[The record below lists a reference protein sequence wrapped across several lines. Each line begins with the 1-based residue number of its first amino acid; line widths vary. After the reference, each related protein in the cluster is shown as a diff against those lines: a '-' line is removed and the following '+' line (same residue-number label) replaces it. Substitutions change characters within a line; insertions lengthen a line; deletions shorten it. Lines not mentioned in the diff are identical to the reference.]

1 MIFMSEKLMI
11 SRMGASV
18 PDTIWVQ
25 GRDLCTELL
34 GKIGFAEMTWLEL
47 TGELPSKA
55 QTTLLEAM
63 LLTLVEHGATPM
75 AIATRLTYMGAPEAL
90 QGAVAAGLLGMGT
103 TFAGTAEGAA
113 KMLYAGLKD
122 APADVDIP
130 ALAKT
135 IVDRELDA
143 KRPIFGIGHNL
154 HKPIDPRTPVLF
166 AIAEQQGYRGRYV
179 ALIEAVAAAA
189 EARTGKSMPVNAT
202 GALGALCCE
211 LGLDWRLCRGLAVI
225 GRSVGLVGHIA
236 EELRNPIAK
245 QIWMR
250 TEEEIARSV
259 AIADA
264 KQEQDA

>member
-1 MIFMSEKLMI
+1 
-11 SRMGASV
+11 MGSSDA
-18 PDTIWVQ
+18 TRIRVQ
-25 GRDLCTELL
+25 GMDLMQDIMGKLNL
-34 GKIGFAEMTWLEL
+34 GDFAFLEIQKR
-47 TGELPSKA
+47 LPTPAESIVFN
-55 QTTLLEAM
+55 AM
-63 LLTLVEHGATPM
+63 LATLVEHGMTPM
-75 AIATRLTYMGAPEAL
+75 VIAARLTYLGAPESL

-113 KMLYAGLKD
+113 RMLYAGLKD
-122 APADVDIP
+122 ASADADIP
-130 ALAKT
+130 ALAKA

-143 KRPIFGIGHNL
+143 RRPIFGIGHNL

-166 AIAEQQGYRGRYV
+166 AIADQQGYRGRYV

-264 KQEQDA
+264 KQEQNA

>member
-1 MIFMSEKLMI
+1 MNDKPMI

-18 PDTIWVQ
+18 PDRIWVQ
-25 GRDLCTELL
+25 GRDLCGELL

-47 TGELPSKA
+47 TGELPTPGQA
-55 QTTLLEAM
+55 ALLDAM

-75 AIATRLTYMGAPEAL
+75 AIATRLTYLGAPEAL

-113 KMLYAGLKD
+113 RMLYAALDGVSADESID
-122 APADVDIP
+122 AIAARV
-130 ALAKT
+130 
-135 IVDRELDA
+135 VERELAA
-143 KRPIFGIGHNL
+143 KRPIYGIGHHL

-166 AIAEQQGYRGRYV
+166 AIAEQHGYRGRYV
-179 ALIEAVAAAA
+179 ALMEAIAAAA
-189 EARTGKSMPVNAT
+189 QTRTGKSMPVNAT

-211 LGLDWRLCRGLAVI
+211 LGLDWRLCRGLAVV
-225 GRSVGLVGHIA
+225 GRAVGLVGHIA
-236 EELRNPIAK
+236 EELRTPIAR

-259 AIADA
+259 AAADA
-264 KQEQDA
+264 ETDK

>member
-1 MIFMSEKLMI
+1 MNDKPMI

-18 PDTIWVQ
+18 PDRIWVQ
-25 GRDLCTELL
+25 GRDLCGELL

-47 TGELPSKA
+47 TGELPTSA

-75 AIATRLTYMGAPEAL
+75 AIATRLTYLGAPESL

-113 KMLYAGLKD
+113 KMLYAAWKE
-122 APADVDIP
+122 ASADESIDVI
-130 ALAKT
+130 AKR

-143 KRPIFGIGHNL
+143 KRQLFGIGHHL

-166 AIAEQQGYRGRYV
+166 AIAEEQGFRGRYV
-179 ALIEAVAAAA
+179 ALMEAVAAAA
-189 EARTGKSMPVNAT
+189 EVRTGKSMPVNAT

-225 GRSVGLVGHIA
+225 GRAVGLVGHIA
-236 EELRNPIAK
+236 EELRTPIAR

-250 TEEEIARSV
+250 TEDEIARSV
-259 AIADA
+259 AKADEEKRGHA
-264 KQEQDA
+264 

>member
-1 MIFMSEKLMI
+1 MSDKPMI

-18 PDTIWVQ
+18 PDRIWVQ
-25 GRDLCTELL
+25 GRDLCGDLL

-47 TGELPSKA
+47 TGELPTPA
-55 QTTLLEAM
+55 QTKLLEAM

-75 AIATRLTYMGAPEAL
+75 AIATRLTYLGAPEAL

-113 KMLYAGLKD
+113 RMLYG
-122 APADVDIP
+122 
-130 ALAKT
+130 ALQQASLSDSSDSIAEI
-135 IVDRELDA
+135 IVEREFA
-143 KRPIFGIGHNL
+143 AQRPIFGIGHHL

-166 AIAEQQGYRGRYV
+166 AIADAQGYRGRYV
-179 ALIEAVAAAA
+179 ALMEAIAQAA
-189 EARTGKSMPVNAT
+189 EARTGKPMPVNAT

-225 GRSVGLVGHIA
+225 GRAVGLVGHIA
-236 EELRNPIAK
+236 EELRVPIAR
-245 QIWMR
+245 QIWME
-250 TEEEIARSV
+250 TEDRIAQSV

-264 KQEQDA
+264 KANQ

>member
-1 MIFMSEKLMI
+1 MI

-18 PDTIWVQ
+18 PDRIWVQ
-25 GRDLCTELL
+25 GKDLCGELL

-47 TGELPSKA
+47 TGELPTPG
-55 QTTLLEAM
+55 QTALLDAM

-75 AIATRLTYMGAPEAL
+75 AIVARLTYLGAPEAL

-113 KMLYAGLKD
+113 KMLYA
-122 APADVDIP
+122 
-130 ALAKT
+130 ALEKASAGEPVGVIAAR
-135 IVDRELDA
+135 IVERELGA
-143 KRPIFGIGHNL
+143 KRPIFGIGHHL

-166 AIAEQQGYRGRYV
+166 AIAEKHGYRGRYV
-179 ALIEAVAAAA
+179 ALMEAISAAA
-189 EARTGKSMPVNAT
+189 ETQSGKSLPVNAT

-211 LGLDWRLCRGLAVI
+211 IGLDWRLCRGLAVV
-225 GRSVGLVGHIA
+225 GRAVGLVGHIA
-236 EELRNPIAK
+236 EELRTPIAR

-259 AIADA
+259 AAADA
-264 KQEQDA
+264 GPNV

>member
-1 MIFMSEKLMI
+1 MI

-18 PDTIWVQ
+18 PDKIWVQ
-25 GRDLCTELL
+25 GRDLCGELL

-47 TGELPSKA
+47 TGELPTPA

-75 AIATRLTYMGAPEAL
+75 AIATRLTYFGAPESL

-103 TFAGTAEGAA
+103 VFAGTAEGAA
-113 KMLYAGLKD
+113 KMLYAGLKE
-122 APADVDIP
+122 APPEQPVDEI
-130 ALAKT
+130 AKT
-135 IVDRELDA
+135 IVNRELDA

-166 AIAEQQGYRGRYV
+166 AIAEQQGFRGRYV
-179 ALIEAVAAAA
+179 SLMEAVAASA

-225 GRSVGLVGHIA
+225 GRAVGLVGHIA
-236 EELRNPIAK
+236 EELRTPIAR
-245 QIWMR
+245 QIWTR

-259 AIADA
+259 AIADQ
-264 KQEQDA
+264 KPGQNE

>member
-1 MIFMSEKLMI
+1 MNKKPMI

-18 PDTIWVQ
+18 PDRIWVQ
-25 GRDLCTELL
+25 GKDLCNELL
-34 GKIGFAEMTWLEL
+34 GKIGFTEMTWLEL
-47 TGELPSKA
+47 TGELPTPA
-55 QTTLLEAM
+55 QTKLLEAM

-75 AIATRLTYMGAPEAL
+75 AIATRLTYFGAPEAL

-103 TFAGTAEGAA
+103 AFAGTAEGAA

-122 APADVDIP
+122 VPDDEPLEGIARA
-130 ALAKT
+130 
-135 IVDRELDA
+135 IVDKELDA

-166 AIAEQQGYRGRYV
+166 AIAEEQGYRGRYV
-179 ALIEAVAAAA
+179 ALMEAIAAAA

-225 GRSVGLVGHIA
+225 GRAVGLVGHIG
-236 EELRNPIAK
+236 EELRTPIAR
-245 QIWMR
+245 QIWER

-259 AIADA
+259 AEAD
-264 KQEQDA
+264 KTGVEQA

>member
-1 MIFMSEKLMI
+1 MGDKPMI

-18 PDTIWVQ
+18 PDRIWVQ
-25 GRDLCTELL
+25 GRDLCGELL

-47 TGELPSKA
+47 TGELPTPA
-55 QTTLLEAM
+55 QTALLEAM

-75 AIATRLTYMGAPEAL
+75 AIATRLTYLGAPEAL

-113 KMLYAGLKD
+113 KMLYEALREAPPDSTVD
-122 APADVDIP
+122 AIAARV
-130 ALAKT
+130 
-135 IVDRELDA
+135 VERELAA
-143 KRPIFGIGHNL
+143 KRQLFGIGHHL

-166 AIAEQQGYRGRYV
+166 AIAEAHGFRGRYV
-179 ALIEAVAAAA
+179 ALMEAIAAAA

-225 GRSVGLVGHIA
+225 GRAVGLVGHIA
-236 EELRNPIAK
+236 EELRTPIAR

-259 AIADA
+259 AAADA
-264 KQEQDA
+264 KVDT

>member
-1 MIFMSEKLMI
+1 MPEKSMI

-18 PDTIWVQ
+18 PDRIWVQ
-25 GRDLCTELL
+25 GRDLCSELL

-47 TGELPSKA
+47 TGDLPTSA
-55 QTTLLEAM
+55 QTRLLEAM

-75 AIATRLTYMGAPEAL
+75 AIATRLTYLGAPEAL

-113 KMLYAGLKD
+113 RMLYAGLKD
-122 APADVDIP
+122 APADEPVAAI
-130 ALAKT
+130 AAQ
-135 IVDRELDA
+135 IVDRELSA
-143 KRPIFGIGHNL
+143 KRQIFGIGHHL

-166 AIAEQQGYRGRYV
+166 SIAEQNGYRGRYV
-179 ALIEAVAAAA
+179 ALMEAVASEA

-225 GRSVGLVGHIA
+225 GRAVGLVGHIA
-236 EELRNPIAK
+236 EEIRSPIAR
-245 QIWMR
+245 QIWLR

-259 AIADA
+259 AAADGEGQA
-264 KQEQDA
+264 

>member
-1 MIFMSEKLMI
+1 MI

-18 PDTIWVQ
+18 PDKIWVQ
-25 GRDLCTELL
+25 GRDLCTDLL

-47 TGELPSKA
+47 TGALPTPQ
-55 QTTLLEAM
+55 QTALLEAM

-75 AIATRLTYMGAPEAL
+75 AIATRLTYLGAPEAL

-103 TFAGTAEGAA
+103 AFAGTAEGAA
-113 KMLYAGLKD
+113 KMLYAALKD
-122 APADVDIP
+122 APADEDIDRT
-130 ALAKT
+130 AKRV
-135 IVDRELDA
+135 VDRELDA

-166 AIAEQQGYRGRYV
+166 AIAEKQGYSGRYV
-179 ALIEAVAAAA
+179 ALIEAIATAA

-202 GALGALCCE
+202 GAIGALCCE

-225 GRSVGLVGHIA
+225 GRAVGLVGHIA
-236 EELRNPIAK
+236 EELRTPIAK

-259 AIADA
+259 ALADQQMDQNA
-264 KQEQDA
+264 